1 MNSRIHLALLMVAI
15 VTLSGC
21 QSTNTSLV
29 RPNDEALTQAEMAEQ
44 AGDYLTAAQQ
54 YLALAEKTK
63 GPNKSMYYFRA
74 AQAYYQLQQYAQTI
88 AMLNQVNYADLS
100 STVQFEMTLM
110 QAKIAMAEQQPE
122 QALLY
127 LNNLD
132 PFTLSSDQLQDVL
145 LIKVDAYRQTENWL
159 ELANSYIKLSS
170 LVYDS
175 QARAYQADLW
185 YALMQMTPQAL
196 DVFNPGMPPAI
207 DSGWFA
213 LAYAVQSYQM
223 LPETLTVALED
234 WQRLYPNHPADPS
247 LYQDFIKQGVGLPE
261 DVAQIAVLLPNSG
274 PFASAAKAI
283 KRGIVAAHLSAQSS
297 AQLRFYSVTTDSKT
311 GTTDVLQQ
319 YNTAVSNKASV
330 VIGPLSKQAVNLLA
344 AQETLAVPV
353 IALNRAETV
362 FSQPNLFQF
371 GLAPEDDAYAAAEYA
386 INNGLQRALVL
397 APKGKWGDRIASA
410 FIDAWLANGGTLI
423 NQGRYDAKKSDFSYI
438 IKPLLAL
445 NSSKDRKKA
454 LQSTLNQTI
463 EYEPRRRQDIDF
475 LFLAAKP
482 LKARQLMPQL
492 KFHRYGN
499 LPVIAT
505 SHAYNG
511 KPNPQ
516 QDIDLNGMILSQ
528 IPWAFAETRSSDPV
542 YNALTNNDAKSLG
555 SLNRL
560 YALGVDAYHLIAE
573 LNTMTRS
580 QSVVFA
586 GATGELSIDSN
597 GNIKRKTRFASFK
610 NGKIKLLPEII
621 VTTP

>member
-1 MNSRIHLALLMVAI
+1 
-15 VTLSGC
+15 
-21 QSTNTSLV
+21 
-29 RPNDEALTQAEMAEQ
+29 
-44 AGDYLTAAQQ
+44 
-54 YLALAEKTK
+54 
-63 GPNKSMYYFRA
+63 
-74 AQAYYQLQQYAQTI
+74 
-88 AMLNQVNYADLS
+88 
-100 STVQFEMTLM
+100 
-110 QAKIAMAEQQPE
+110 
-122 QALLY
+122 LY

-423 NQGRYDAKKSDFSYI
+423 NQGRYDAQKSDFSYI

-492 KFHRYGN
+492 KFHRYGS

>member
-1 MNSRIHLALLMVAI
+1 MNSRFHLALLMAAI
-15 VTLSGC
+15 VTLSAC

-44 AGDYLTAAQQ
+44 AGDYVTAAQQ

-63 GPNKSMYYFRA
+63 GPNKSLYYFRA
-74 AQAYYQLQQYAQTI
+74 AQAFYQAGQVDQTN
-88 AMLNQVNYADLS
+88 AALNQVNVADLS
-100 STVQFEMTLM
+100 PATQFEMAMM
-110 QAKIAMAEQQPE
+110 QAKIALENQQPE
-122 QALLY
+122 QALSH
-127 LNNLD
+127 LNSLD
-132 PFTLSSDQLQDVL
+132 QLTLSSDQLQDML

-170 LVYDS
+170 MVYES

-223 LPETLTVALED
+223 YPETLTVALED

-247 LYQDFIKQGVGLPE
+247 LYEDYIKQGVGLPE
-261 DVAQIAVLLPNSG
+261 EVAQIAVLLPDSG

-283 KRGIVAAHLSAQSS
+283 KRGIVSAHLTAQSS
-297 AQLRFYSVTTDSKT
+297 AQLRFYAVETNSKT
-311 GTTDVLQQ
+311 GATNVLQQ
-319 YNTAVSNKASV
+319 YNTAVSNNASV
-330 VIGPLSKQAVNLLA
+330 VIGPLAKQAVNALA
-344 AQETLAVPV
+344 TQDALPVPV

-362 FSQPNLFQF
+362 FSQANLFQF

-386 INNGLQRALVL
+386 ISQGLERALVL

-445 NSSKDRKKA
+445 NSSKQRKKT
-454 LQSTLNQTI
+454 LQSTLNQPI

-516 QDIDLNGMILSQ
+516 QDIDLNGLVLTQ
-528 IPWAFAETRSSDPV
+528 IPWAFSETRSSDPV
-542 YNALTNNDAKSLG
+542 YNALTNDDTKSLG

-560 YALGVDAYHLIAE
+560 YALGVDAYRLIAQ

-580 QSVVFA
+580 ESVVFP

-610 NGKIKLLPEII
+610 RGKIKLLPE
-621 VTTP
+621 VVKTP

>member
-54 YLALAEKTK
+54 YLALAEKAK